1 MSSVTM
7 ARTGPAVL
15 AALLFLCRPSL
26 AAQSDEIAPGEAE
39 KRAFAASTPA
49 DAVRWLEIAAKGGQ
63 RDAQTMLGDFY
74 ARGTVGPKDIERA
87 IELLRS
93 AAAQGAPR
101 AQSLLGWIYSGGG
114 GGKRDEAEAFK
125 WLVAAAR
132 QEDGYA
138 LLRLSEFY
146 YRGIVV
152 AADQARAKR
161 LLLRAAELGE
171 STAVKGAWQV
181 LLVGKPED
189 RNSRLGMHFLSKA
202 ANSNDAHSAY
212 VLAREYLT
220 GRDVPRDLTRA
231 VSWFKRA
238 ANAQHALASLW
249 LSEMHAKGFGV
260 KQDATQAEEMLQAAL
275 RTATIRDKNHFSW
288 TLVVNPDAQLRNS
301 ALAIRVLEP
310 ALAAEQQKSPAHL
323 DTLAAAYAEHGEFD
337 KAVATQ
343 LDAIRT
349 LQRTRPT
356 EPAPDMEQRLEL
368 YRANKVYREDT
379 P

>member
-7 ARTGPAVL
+7 ARTVSAAL
-15 AALLFLCRPSL
+15 TALLFFCLPSF
-26 AAQSDEIAPGEAE
+26 AAQTDEIAPGEAE
-39 KRAFAASTPA
+39 KRAFAAGTPA
-49 DAVRWLEIAAKGGQ
+49 EAVRWLEIAAKGGQ

-74 ARGTVGPKDIERA
+74 ARGTVGPKNIERA
-87 IELLRS
+87 IELLRA

-146 YRGIVV
+146 SRGIVV
-152 AADQARAKR
+152 AADQSRARR
-161 LLLRAAELGE
+161 LLVRAAELGE
-171 STAVKGAWQV
+171 STAVKAAWQV
-181 LLVGKPED
+181 LLVGRPED
-189 RNSRLGMHFLSKA
+189 RNSPLGMHFLTKA
-202 ANSNDAHSAY
+202 AHADDAHSAY
-212 VLAREYLT
+212 VLGREYLT
-220 GRDVPRDLTRA
+220 GRDVPRDHPRA
-231 VSWFKRA
+231 VRWFKRA
-238 ANAQHALASLW
+238 ATAQHALASLW
-249 LSEMHAKGFGV
+249 LSEMHAKGLGV
-260 KQDATQAEEMLQAAL
+260 QQDAARAEEMLQTAL
-275 RTATIRDKNHFSW
+275 RSATIRDKNHFSW

-343 LDAIRT
+343 LEAIRT
-349 LQRTRPT
+349 WQRTRPT
-356 EPAPDMEQRLEL
+356 ESAPDMEQRLQL
-368 YRANKVYREDT
+368 YRASKLYREDT